1 MANASPNMRGRYSR
15 RLRGRGSRRE
25 GSMPAPEMIGERATP
40 GQWRASLHATAVGG
54 KDNYE
59 RRLPGGE
66 VVVQQ
71 VPVMAL
77 W

>member
-1 MANASPNMRGRYSR
+1 
-15 RLRGRGSRRE
+15 
-25 GSMPAPEMIGERATP
+25 MPAPEMIGERATP